1 MSLTAFLA
9 ENALRVENV
18 KYVVSKRFL
27 DENGEPVSWE
37 IRAISSEEDEKLRKS
52 CTKKV
57 QIPGKKNQYMSE
69 TDYNQYIG
77 KLLVACT
84 VFPNLNDTDLQD
96 SYHIM
101 GAENLLKTMLTAG
114 EYANY
119 AEKVQEVCGFD
130 TTMQDEADDAKN

>member
-9 ENALRVENV
+9 ENALKVENV
-18 KYVVSKRFL
+18 KCVVSNRFL
-27 DENGEPVSWE
+27 DENGEPILWE
-37 IRAISSEEDEKLRKS
+37 IRAISSEEDERLRKA

-77 KLLVACT
+77 KLLTTCT
-84 VFPNLNDTDLQD
+84 VFPNLKDTALQD
-96 SYHIM
+96 SYHVM

-130 TTMQDEADDAKN
+130 TTLQDEADDAKN